1 LRAELLTTSL
11 LGLDREE
18 INALV
23 REAGEPSY
31 RAQQIMDT
39 VYRQRVGTL
48 DEISTMPQ
56 EFRERLARSGVTVGA
71 ARVEKKF
78 VSQDGTVRYLIAF
91 ADGQS
96 VETVWMPEG
105 DGGEA
110 GDGSEAEDEVVSA
123 GKNDSQSTQ
132 SAVKEMPSLR
142 DSVPSLTASP
152 GTAVPGFHMP
162 PLTGLESGSSDRQL
176 HPITSSSW
184 AVEGD
189 RAGRAALKG
198 KRASSGRSTI
208 CVSSQVGCAVDC
220 QFCLTA
226 LLGVKRNLTA
236 GEIVGQVCAVLNDQ
250 KVSPPEDRI
259 NLVFMGMGEPFL
271 NYENFM
277 KAARLL
283 VEAVGIAER
292 RMTVS
297 TAGIVPRIHDFGGEA
312 IRPKLAISLNASNDA
327 LRTRLMPVNKKWSLE
342 MLMAAAR
349 AYPLRPREWVTFEY
363 VLLGGVNDEPENAK
377 EAAELLRGLRCK
389 VNLIALNPGPGIDF
403 TTPGAERVAAFQKIL
418 REAGIPAFV
427 RRPRGRDIYAACG
440 QLKRTVEVATSPE
453 PRLQSISPA
462 PES

>member
-1 LRAELLTTSL
+1 MAEPLKSPL

-18 INALV
+18 ITALV
-23 REAGEPSY
+23 SEAGEPSY
-31 RAQQIMDT
+31 RAKQIMDA
-39 VYRQRVGTL
+39 VYRQRVESL
-48 DEISTMPQ
+48 EEISTLPR
-56 EFRERLARSGVTVGA
+56 EFRERLAKNGVRVGTA
-71 ARVEKKF
+71 GIENKF
-78 VSQDGTVRYLIAF
+78 VSVDGTVRYLIAF

-110 GDGSEAEDEVVSA
+110 GDGSEAGDEAEGSSIGISGAEARSEEDE
-123 GKNDSQSTQ
+123 
-132 SAVKEMPSLR
+132 
-142 DSVPSLTASP
+142 
-152 GTAVPGFHMP
+152 
-162 PLTGLESGSSDRQL
+162 
-176 HPITSSSW
+176 PI
-184 AVEGD
+184 
-189 RAGRAALKG
+189 AALKRCATQ
-198 KRASSGRSTI
+198 KPMRQHPGRSTI

-236 GEIVGQVCAVLNDQ
+236 GEIVGQVCAVLKDQ

-283 VEAVGIAER
+283 VEGVGIAER

-297 TAGIVPRIHDFGGEA
+297 TAGIVPRIHDFGREA

-342 MLMAAAR
+342 MLMAVAR
-349 AYPLRPREWVTFEY
+349 VFPLRTREWITFEY
-363 VLLGGVNDEPENAK
+363 VLLGGVNDTPENAK
-377 EAAELLRGLRCK
+377 EVAELLQGLRCK
-389 VNLIALNPGPGIDF
+389 VNLIALNSGPGIDF
-403 TTPGAERVAAFQKIL
+403 TTPDSQRVGAFQTIL
-418 REAGIPAFV
+418 RGAGIPAFV

-440 QLKRTVEVATSPE
+440 QLKRTVEAATSPE
-453 PRLQSISPA
+453 PLPSISPA
-462 PES
+462 LEG